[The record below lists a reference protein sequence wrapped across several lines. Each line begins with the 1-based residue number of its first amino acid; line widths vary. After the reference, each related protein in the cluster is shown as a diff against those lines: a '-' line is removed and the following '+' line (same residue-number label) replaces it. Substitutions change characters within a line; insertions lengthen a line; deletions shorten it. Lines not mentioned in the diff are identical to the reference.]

1 MCIQQPAQ
9 GTGPA
14 EPQPRTEE
22 EHNKD
27 RRAAAETEVAAYDAD
42 ESRAPTAEVDARRT
56 QEIASAEVGVVGM
69 AVMGSSLA
77 RNLARH
83 EYRVALFNRTYGR
96 TQQVVSR

>member
-1 MCIQQPAQ
+1 MSIQQPAE
-9 GTGPA
+9 GTGQLSRSR
-14 EPQPRTEE
+14 EPTRSTTRT
-22 EHNKD
+22 

-56 QEIASAEVGVVGM
+56 QEIDSAEVGVVGM

-77 RNLARH
+77 RNMARH

>member
-1 MCIQQPAQ
+1 MSIQQPPQ

-14 EPQPRTEE
+14 EPQPRTDE

-27 RRAAAETEVAAYDAD
+27 QRAAAETEVAAYDAD
-42 ESRAPTAEVDARRT
+42 ESRAPTAKVDARRT
-56 QEIASAEVGVVGM
+56 KIDSAEVGVIGM

-77 RNLARH
+77 RNMARH

-96 TQQVVSR
+96 AQQ